1 MFLEERLN
9 NILTTLREEDK
20 KRWLELALTEC
31 VDFIAERTKPG
42 ISYAD
47 MAAVI
52 KQADTI
58 WRQFCDSHSMSQP
71 IRDAFTT
78 LYINE
83 RILKI
88 PQLSIHFKTK

>member
-9 NILTTLREEDK
+9 NILATVDK
-20 KRWLELALTEC
+20 KYWLALALDEC
-31 VDFIAERTKPG
+31 VDFISERTKTPS

-47 MAAVI
+47 IAAVI
-52 KQADTI
+52 KQTDTI
-58 WRQFCDSHSMSQP
+58 WRQFCDNSHLMSQP

-83 RILKI
+83 RIL
-88 PQLSIHFKTK
+88 PHPVLGEFFKNK

>member
-9 NILTTLREEDK
+9 DILATVDK
-20 KRWLELALTEC
+20 KYWLARALDEC
-31 VDFIAERTKPG
+31 IDFISERTKQPN
-42 ISYAD
+42 ITYAD
-47 MAAVI
+47 IAAVI

-58 WRQFCDSHSMSQP
+58 WRQFCKSHSMSQP

-83 RILKI
+83 RILPHPVLGKF
-88 PQLSIHFKTK
+88 FKNK

>member
-20 KRWLELALTEC
+20 NRWLTLALNEC

-42 ISYAD
+42 IPYAD

-71 IRDAFTT
+71 IRDAFKT

-83 RILKI
+83 RVL
-88 PQLSIHFKTK
+88 PHPVLGEFFKKK

>member
-9 NILTTLREEDK
+9 NILATVDK
-20 KRWLELALTEC
+20 KYWLARALDEC

-52 KQADTI
+52 KQTDTI

-71 IRDAFTT
+71 ICDAFTT
-78 LYINE
+78 LYIND

-88 PQLSIHFKTK
+88 PQLSIYFKNK